1 MMQEVRVVSRSALI
15 IATLVLSAI
24 ATSSADVAAGDNPP
38 VVGREAKDFELSALS
53 DEKVKLSKLVEA
65 GPVVLVVLRGY
76 PGYQCPLCT
85 KQFGEFLAKANEIK
99 KTGATVVFVYPGP
112 SEKLKDR
119 AELFVKGKDYPDHF
133 QILLDPDYTFTT
145 AYGLRW
151 DEKGETAFP
160 STFVIDGQRQ
170 VRFAA
175 VSKTHGGR
183 TKVEDV
189 LKVLTAK

>member
-1 MMQEVRVVSRSALI
+1 MREVRLVWRSALI
-15 IATLVLSAI
+15 IATLALGALAMSPAH
-24 ATSSADVAAGDNPP
+24 AAVGEGPP
-38 VVGREAKDFELSALS
+38 VVGSEARDFELPTLS
-53 DEKVKLSKLVEA
+53 GEKLKLSKLVEA

-85 KQFGEFLAKANEIK
+85 KQFGEFFGKANEIK
-99 KTGATVVFVYPGP
+99 KAGATVIFVYPGP

-119 AELFVKGKDYPDHF
+119 AEEFVKGKDYPDHF

-151 DEKGETAFP
+151 DAKGETAFP

-170 VRFAA
+170 IIFAA

-183 TKVEDV
+183 TKVDDV
-189 LKVLTAK
+189 LKVLTIK

>member
-1 MMQEVRVVSRSALI
+1 MMREVHLVSRSTLI
-15 IATLVLSAI
+15 IVALVLGAITMGSAH
-24 ATSSADVAAGDNPP
+24 AAAGDDTP
-38 VVGREAKDFELSALS
+38 VVGSEARDFELPALS
-53 DEKVKLSKLVEA
+53 AEKVKLSKLVEA

-85 KQFGEFLAKANEIK
+85 KQFREFLGKANEIK
-99 KTGATVVFVYPGP
+99 DAGATVAFIYPGP

-119 AELFVKGKDYPDHF
+119 AEQFVKGMDYPDHF

-151 DEKGETAFP
+151 DAKGETAFP

-170 VRFAA
+170 VTFAA

-189 LKVLTAK
+189 LKALTTK